1 MRRISDNRSAEPDA
15 CDSSPQTSLSWP
27 NELAANTANSTNW
40 LSVPAVVRPASTS
53 CAPTHSTTTTLDAAR
68 KMMIAVSI
76 ARARIE

>member
-1 MRRISDNRSAEPDA
+1 MRRISDSRSAEPDA

-27 NELAANTANSTNW
+27 SALAANTANSTNW
-40 LSVPAVVRPASTS
+40 PSVPAVMRPASTS
-53 CAPTHSTTTTLDAAR
+53 WAPTHSTTTTLDPAR